1 MFGRGKQKETRHFF
15 LWQKKLVSINWKH
28 PYCTA
33 SLFTSC
39 NIFIML
45 LLQRKNWSSKSYT
58 TSGCNIPQNIN
69 KTHTFQQIY
78 NGEYSVVI
86 GSYCLM
92 DSNKNVDSHL
102 VMIVLAGTVFF
113 LHIHS
118 LGVAFSDSQASHQ
131 HYYVLNK
138 CCWYI
143 HLN

>member
-1 MFGRGKQKETRHFF
+1 M
-15 LWQKKLVSINWKH
+15 L
-28 PYCTA
+28 
-33 SLFTSC
+33 
-39 NIFIML
+39 IFIML

-113 LHIHS
+113 FAHTL
-118 LGVAFSDSQASHQ
+118 LGCGILWFTSITPTLLRTQQILFAIQSTYDICGYFYTQWCAEGSTNIKNSSR
-131 HYYVLNK
+131 NIK
-138 CCWYI
+138 F
-143 HLN
+143 

>member
-1 MFGRGKQKETRHFF
+1 MKGPFKEAARATRCVAGPPHFH
-15 LWQKKLVSINWKH
+15 LLLCSPKLPQWT
-28 PYCTA
+28 YCTA

-138 CCWYI
+138 CC
-143 HLN
+143 